1 MSEIIVKP
9 IGNTKSEVKE
19 FVKMAPPLYKD
30 YLNYVTPILSDQV
43 KMIMS
48 GPFEKIGEKQLFIAY
63 KDDKPVGRISAHRS
77 FSHNEHY
84 KENQGFFGWFESI
97 DDVEVANKL
106 TEEAESWLKEKGCTD
121 MLGPIN
127 FTIYD
132 EIGMLIDAFD
142 LDPIILCTYNP
153 PYYPRLLEKLGY
165 KKEIDW
171 FAYLKNGADPIPPTM
186 EKIAK
191 RIEKRG
197 DYVLRYASK
206 KNWEHE
212 VSTIKEIFEEAW
224 AENWGN
230 VPFTDEHWHHVTA
243 ELKLILKEELVIIIE
258 VDGKPVGFSVSVP
271 DANYAIKKAKG
282 KLFPFGIFKMLF
294 ALKKIKRIRTT
305 IMGVRKEY
313 RKRGFDILMI
323 YKTIQNG
330 VALGYQDS
338 DCSLIVESNDRM
350 VSGVEGIGAKKY
362 KTYRIFRKT
371 FS

>member
-63 KDDKPVGRISAHRS
+63 KDNKPVGRISAHRS

-106 TEEAESWLKEKGCTD
+106 TEKAESWLKEKGCTD
-121 MLGPIN
+121 MLGPIS

-132 EIGMLIDAFD
+132 EIGILVDAFD
-142 LDPIILCTYNP
+142 LDPIISCTYNP
-153 PYYPRLLEKLGY
+153 PYYPKLLEEIGY
-165 KKEIDW
+165 QKEIDW
-171 FAYLKNGADPIPPTM
+171 FAYLRGRHDSMPPTM
-186 EKIAK
+186 EKIVK
-191 RIEKRG
+191 RIEKRS
-197 DYVLRYASK
+197 DYVLRYVSK
-206 KNWEHE
+206 KNWKHE
-212 VSTIKEIFEEAW
+212 ASTIREIFEEAW
-224 AENWGN
+224 VENWGN
-230 VPFTDEHWHHVTA
+230 VPFTDEQWHHITA
-243 ELKLILKEELVIIIE
+243 KFKLILKEEFAIIIE
-258 VDGKPVGFSVSVP
+258 VDGKPVGFSVTVP

-282 KLFPFGIFKMLF
+282 KLFPFGIFKILF
-294 ALKKIKRIRTT
+294 ALKKIKGIRTA

-330 VALGYQDS
+330 MALGYQYSDS
-338 DCSLIVESNDRM
+338 SLIVESNERM
-350 VSGVEGIGAKKY
+350 VAGIEGIAKKY